1 MVNSLD
7 FKYQESRVD
16 NVLLRLRERGES
28 YLDSTLRLSNIALLM
43 QSERMKSD
51 FEVKVIKDTTSQ
63 IDGLVSDI
71 IDWMVDRH
79 TKQWK
84 QIVNSLQSRKS
95 TTSDAAFNFE
105 VTRKELLRSIGNDI
119 HEIVETY
126 DKTEESNILSKRIQQ
141 SMMQA
146 VAIAGASALGMGA
159 LLSVSLLDFTGVLGA
174 SALAATGLCIIPY
187 RRVTVKK
194 EFDQKVDDL
203 RNRIMSALVSHFDDE
218 IQNSNIKIRDAISP
232 FSSFVRKEQKNHKV
246 LSEELEVLSKKIET
260 LQRDI
265 SLSKN

>member
-1 MVNSLD
+1 
-7 FKYQESRVD
+7 
-16 NVLLRLRERGES
+16 
-28 YLDSTLRLSNIALLM
+28 
-43 QSERMKSD
+43 
-51 FEVKVIKDTTSQ
+51 
-63 IDGLVSDI
+63 
-71 IDWMVDRH
+71 MVDRH

-84 QIVNSLQSRKS
+84 HIMTSLQSRKS
-95 TTSDAAFNFE
+95 AASESAFNFE
-105 VTRKELLRSIGNDI
+105 VTRKELLASIGNDI
-119 HEIVETY
+119 HDIVLTY
-126 DKTEESNILSKRIQQ
+126 DKTQESNILSKRIQQ

-194 EFDQKVDDL
+194 EFDEKVDDL
-203 RNRIMSALVSHFDDE
+203 RSRIMSALVTHFEDE

-232 FSSFVRKEQKNHKV
+232 FSSFVRKEQKNHKI
-246 LSEELEVLSKKIET
+246 LSEELNQLSQKIEE
-260 LQRDI
+260 LQREV